1 MNSKNRLITENELNF
16 IKKIHEMLIDYLD
29 HKQNRLVN
37 PSRPYNDLKSQV
49 NFSLDEPND
58 HDNIES
64 LIDQYLKSAVDTSSP
79 HFYNQLFSGFSTM
92 GYLGEIISSIT
103 NSSMY
108 TYEMSPMAT
117 LIEMELVKK
126 MTTIIGYENGFGTF
140 VTGGSNANL
149 VAMLAARDRIYPRS
163 KNEGLFDNKIL
174 CAFVSRESH
183 YSYIKAGY
191 QLGIGIDQI
200 IRVSCDQTG
209 HMDPNALSTE
219 INNAIQPSHYPASV
233 PC

>member
-1 MNSKNRLITENELNF
+1 
-16 IKKIHEMLIDYLD
+16 
-29 HKQNRLVN
+29 
-37 PSRPYNDLKSQV
+37 
-49 NFSLDEPND
+49 
-58 HDNIES
+58 
-64 LIDQYLKSAVDTSSP
+64 
-79 HFYNQLFSGFSTM
+79 
-92 GYLGEIISSIT
+92 
-103 NSSMY
+103 
-108 TYEMSPMAT
+108 MAT

-174 CAFVSRESH
+174 CAFLSRESH

-209 HMDPNALSTE
+209 HMEPNSLSTE
-219 INNAIQPSHYPASV
+219 ITNAIDGGKIPFFVGATAGTTIRGVFDPIEKINEICKSHDLWFHIDGSWGGSVLLSKQHSELLDGSEESDSFAWCAHKMMGVPLMCTVILMKDKDVLRNINNVPSTDYLFHG
-233 PC
+233 

>member
-1 MNSKNRLITENELNF
+1 M
-16 IKKIHEMLIDYLD
+16 
-29 HKQNRLVN
+29 V
-37 PSRPYNDLKSQV
+37 
-49 NFSLDEPND
+49 
-58 HDNIES
+58 
-64 LIDQYLKSAVDTSSP
+64 
-79 HFYNQLFSGFSTM
+79 
-92 GYLGEIISSIT
+92 YLGEIISSMT

-163 KNEGLFDNKIL
+163 KNKGLFDNKIL

-219 INNAIQPSHYPASV
+219 ITNAIDGGKTPFFVGATAGTTIRGAFDPIKKSMKYV
-233 PC
+233 RIIIYGFILMDLGEGL